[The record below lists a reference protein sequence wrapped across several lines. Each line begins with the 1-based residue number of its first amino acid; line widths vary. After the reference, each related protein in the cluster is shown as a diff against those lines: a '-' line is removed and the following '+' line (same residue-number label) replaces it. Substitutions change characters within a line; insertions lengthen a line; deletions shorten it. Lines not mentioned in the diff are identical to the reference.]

1 MGEGLAEWMVTGP
14 GGRQV
19 LLQISYFD
27 RSREPV
33 IMDVGPV
40 LDLDD
45 VVAGKVVALASRA
58 AERDYVDTAAAMDR
72 GYSVSKLIRPGP
84 HAGPRT
90 GRSRLRRGRRSP

>member
-14 GGRQV
+14 GGQQM

-33 IMDVGPV
+33 TMDVGPV

-45 VVAGKVVALASRA
+45 VIAGKVVALA
-58 AERDYVDTAAAMDR
+58 
-72 GYSVSKLIRPGP
+72 PGC
-84 HAGPRT
+84 GT
-90 GRSRLRRGRRSP
+90 